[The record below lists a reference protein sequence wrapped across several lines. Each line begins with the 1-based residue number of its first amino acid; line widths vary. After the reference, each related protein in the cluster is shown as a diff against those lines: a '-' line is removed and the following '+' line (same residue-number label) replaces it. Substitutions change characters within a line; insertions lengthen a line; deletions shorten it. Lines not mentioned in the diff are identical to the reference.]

1 MKKMLYNDFLKVAS
15 VTPALKVGQP
25 LYNVKEMI
33 RQLQGIKSSITVF
46 PELSVTAY
54 TCNDLFFQSG
64 LIEQTDEAIQYFL
77 KNNPTKGIV
86 VIGAP
91 FLINDILYNTA
102 IVIQKDKILGIV
114 PKFYLPN
121 TQEFYEKR
129 WFQSGFEITQQVT
142 TVDYLNQSI
151 PFGHLVFKDD
161 AHSLSFGIEICEDMW
176 APISPGNILA
186 LNGAKMILNLSAS
199 NEVLNKREM
208 RLRTILEHSR
218 RNAGAYI
225 YSSAGVHES
234 TSDTVFS
241 GHNVIA
247 QNGEKI
253 VETEHFNQ
261 HSEIIYGD
269 IDLGKIKFARRHNSS
284 FRDTLHRYVF
294 DVIDVAITL
303 DESDAFAFEK
313 KFDSTPFVPKTNVLT
328 QFEKIAALQ
337 ENALIKRI
345 KHVQSD
351 TLIVGI
357 SGGLDS
363 TLAILIAARAMDAL
377 SRPRKDII
385 AVTMPGLH
393 TSKRTKQQAMDLMKG
408 LDVTI
413 LDIDINN
420 HVKAHFKLIDHDGIT
435 QDITYENTQ
444 ARARTMILMN
454 LANKYRGLVLGTG
467 DLSELA
473 LGWCT
478 YNGDQ
483 MSMYGIN
490 AGIPKTLVRFMI
502 EHYAIDVFKAPTQK
516 VLLDIVDTPITP
528 ELASNQKTE
537 ETIGKYEIN
546 DFIIHRLL
554 RHGDTAKRILYLL
567 KETFNLDQAT
577 STHYIKAFF
586 KRFYAQQFKR
596 QALPDGPKILDI
608 SLSPRGDL
616 RLPSDIDFEVDL

>member
-1 MKKMLYNDFLKVAS
+1 MLYKDFIKVAS
-15 VTPALKVGQP
+15 VTPVLKVGNP
-25 LYNVKEMI
+25 MFNVKEMLV
-33 RQLQGIKSSITVF
+33 QLKDIKSSITVF

-54 TCNDLFFQSG
+54 TCNDLFLHTD
-64 LIEQTDEAIQYFL
+64 LINQTKEAIAYFL
-77 KNNPTKGIV
+77 NHNTYQGIV

-91 FLINDILYNTA
+91 FTINDVQYNTA
-102 IVIQKDKILGIV
+102 FVIQGQKILGIV

-121 TQEFYEKR
+121 TSEFYEKR
-129 WFQSGFEITQQVT
+129 WFQSGFEITTDVT
-142 TVDYLNQSI
+142 RVEYLNQTI
-151 PFGHLVFKDD
+151 PFGNLVFIDKVHD
-161 AHSLSFGIEICEDMW
+161 LTFGIEICEDMW

-199 NEVLNKREM
+199 NEVLNKRET
-208 RLRTILEHSR
+208 RLRAILEHSR
-218 RNAGAYI
+218 RNAGAYV
-225 YSSAGVHES
+225 YCSAGVSES
-234 TSDTVFS
+234 TSETVFS

-247 QNGEKI
+247 QNGDKI

-261 HSEIIYGD
+261 ESEIIYGD
-269 IDLGKIKFARRHNSS
+269 IDLAKIKLNRRNNSS
-284 FRDTLHRYVF
+284 FRDALHRYAF
-294 DVIDVAITL
+294 DVENVAFSL
-303 DESDAFAFEK
+303 LESDGFVFEK
-313 KFDSTPFVPKTNVLT
+313 KFDCTPFVPKENILV

-345 KHVQSD
+345 KHVRSKS
-351 TLIVGI
+351 LVIGI

-363 TLAILIAARAMDAL
+363 TLALLIAVRAMDAL
-377 SRPRKDII
+377 NRSRKDII

-393 TSKRTKQQAMDLMKG
+393 TSKRTKKQAMLLMEG
-408 LDVTI
+408 LGVTI
-413 LDIDINN
+413 KDIDINA
-420 HVKAHFKLIDHDGIT
+420 HVKDHFRLIEHDGVT

-454 LANKYRGLVLGTG
+454 MANFHKGLVLGTG

-502 EHYAIDVFKAPTQK
+502 EHYAIDVFDETTRQ

-537 ETIGKYEIN
+537 DTIGKYELN
-546 DFIIHRLL
+546 DFIIHRIL
-554 RHGDTAKRILYLL
+554 RHGDDAKRVQFLL
-567 KETFNLDQAT
+567 EVAFEIDSKT
-577 STHYIKAFF
+577 SEKYVRAFF
-586 KRFYAQQFKR
+586 SRFYSQQFKR

-616 RLPSDIDFEVDL
+616 RLPSDIDFEVKL